1 MIKRYVFF
9 LLGGFILFILGC
21 TNQVHVEPH
30 EVEKVKVSLKEF
42 EETEEQLLYVVTLKN
57 ESSYTIKQNT
67 ASLVYSIET
76 GNGSKGS
83 SAVFNAQGNKLEI
96 RQNEL
101 VDLTILVPKDEL
113 PSPTKIIK
121 DYVTININ
129 GFFEEVKV
137 ENGFNFASKLEIDN
151 LLLLK

>member
-1 MIKRYVFF
+1 MRGDGEMIKRYIFF
-9 LLGGFILFILGC
+9 LLGAVILFGC
-21 TNQVHVEPH
+21 TNQVQVEPN

-42 EETEEQLLYVVTLKN
+42 EETEKQLLYVVTMKN

-83 SAVFNAQGNKLEI
+83 SAVFNAKGNKLDI
-96 RQNEL
+96 KPNEL

-113 PSPTKIIK
+113 PSPIKIIK

-137 ENGFNFASKLEIDN
+137 ENGFNFASKIEIDN
-151 LLLLK
+151 